1 MSDLIMNSLKEMV
14 SHAIMECSKHYNF
27 DGEEACRMLDID
39 SVMNMCGGKSRGSR
53 GSRVSRLPRES
64 RVSRKEKKDK
74 PSILLPFNG
83 VQDMSCCQGLRQ
95 NRGLYTQCQ
104 IARKE
109 DGKFCK
115 VCQSQADKN
124 GGLPDYGTID
134 ERMRCHQEGVEFK
147 DPSGKSPT
155 AYSIVMKKLK
165 LTKQQVEEEAGKFNI
180 KLSPNHFVEVAS
192 KKSGRPPKADKK
204 EKGESKPKGRPKK
217 SKKVLELAGEEED
230 LFASL
235 VMSANKQDVSDE
247 EEVEIESNDDS
258 IEEQVAPL
266 IEEKKSPKKE
276 PKKKV
281 SEEEKEAAKAAKAAK
296 EAEKEAAKAAKKA
309 EKEAEKEAAKAAKKA
324 EKAAEKGAKKVAEKV
339 EKKAS
344 QNESQEDDEEADVV
358 KKIEFEGKKYLKSK
372 KTGIVYNMEQDVIG
386 KWNES
391 KQRIDFNEVD
401 EEIEDEYEE

>member
-1 MSDLIMNSLKEMV
+1 
-14 SHAIMECSKHYNF
+14 
-27 DGEEACRMLDID
+27 
-39 SVMNMCGGKSRGSR
+39 
-53 GSRVSRLPRES
+53 
-64 RVSRKEKKDK
+64 
-74 PSILLPFNG
+74 
-83 VQDMSCCQGLRQ
+83 
-95 NRGLYTQCQ
+95 
-104 IARKE
+104 
-109 DGKFCK
+109 
-115 VCQSQADKN
+115 
-124 GGLPDYGTID
+124 LPDYGTID

-165 LTKQQVEEEAGKFNI
+165 LTKQEVEEEAGKFNI

-266 IEEKKSPKKE
+266 IEEKKAPKKE

-281 SEEEKEAAKAAKAAK
+281 SEEEKEAAKAAKEAEKEAAKAAK

-324 EKAAEKGAKKVAEKV
+324 EKEAEKGAKKVAEKV
-339 EKKAS
+339 EKKAT

-391 KQRIDFNEVD
+391 KQRIDFDEVD
-401 EEIEDEYEE
+401 EEIADEYEE

>member
-1 MSDLIMNSLKEMV
+1 LKEMM

-27 DGEEACRMLDID
+27 DGEEACRMLDLD
-39 SVMNMCGGKSRGSR
+39 SVMNMCGGNSRGSR
-53 GSRVSRLPRES
+53 GSRGSGPRES
-64 RVSRKEKKDK
+64 RVSRKEKKEK

-95 NRGLYTQCQ
+95 NHGLYTQCQ

-134 ERMRCHQEGVEFK
+134 ERMKCHQEGVEFK
-147 DPSGKSPT
+147 DPSGKSPV

-180 KLSPNHFVEVAS
+180 ILNPNHFVEVAS

-235 VMSANKQDVSDE
+235 VMSANKQDVSE
-247 EEVEIESNDDS
+247 EEDEIESNDDS

-266 IEEKKSPKKE
+266 IEEKKETKKE

-281 SEEEKEAAKAAKAAK
+281 SEEEKEAAKAAKEAEKEAAKAAK
-296 EAEKEAAKAAKKA
+296 EAEKEAAKAAK
-309 EKEAEKEAAKAAKKA
+309 EAEKAAKKA
-324 EKAAEKGAKKVAEKV
+324 EKGAKKVEKKAEKV
-339 EKKAS
+339 EKKAT

-391 KQRIDFNEVD
+391 KQRIEFNEVD
-401 EEIEDEYEE
+401 EEIADEYEE

>member
-1 MSDLIMNSLKEMV
+1 MSDLIMNSLKEMM

-27 DGEEACRMLDID
+27 DGEEACRMLDLD
-39 SVMNMCGGKSRGSR
+39 SVMNMCGGNSRGSR
-53 GSRVSRLPRES
+53 GSRGSGPRES

-95 NRGLYTQCQ
+95 NHGLYTQCQ

-165 LTKQQVEEEAGKFNI
+165 LTKEQVEEEAGKFNI

-281 SEEEKEAAKAAKAAK
+281 SEEEKEAAKAAKEAEKEAAKAAK
-296 EAEKEAAKAAKKA
+296 EAEKEAAKAAK
-309 EKEAEKEAAKAAKKA
+309 EAEKAAKKA
-324 EKAAEKGAKKVAEKV
+324 EKGAKKVEKKAEKV
-339 EKKAS
+339 EKKAT

-391 KQRIDFNEVD
+391 KQRIDFDEVD
-401 EEIEDEYEE
+401 EEIADEYEE